1 MLVKPVFKKDGKT
14 DKENYR
20 LASILPTLSMV
31 YERLL
36 YNQMYPYFNKLFS
49 KFQCGFRKAFNAQHC
64 LITMIE
70 KKVN

>member
-49 KFQCGFRKAFNAQHC
+49 KFQCGFLIGCNAQHC